1 MDGWTPVGETCRQ
14 VTIVDADVEGVNF
27 VNTPLLCINGTKINA
42 CNGEGL
48 AGWTIKLYSE
58 YGLEMGTATTDA
70 NGKYSFCGLEPG
82 KYRVCEIM
90 QAGWESVGEECIDVT
105 LVCDSVEDADFTNTP
120 LLCINGTKIND
131 CNDEGLAGWTIKLYS
146 EYGLEMGTATTD
158 ANGDYSFCGLEPG
171 KYRVCEIMQA
181 GWESVGEECID
192 VTLVCDSVEDAD
204 FTNTP
209 LLCINGTKINSVDG
223 TGLAGWEICLTKPD
237 GTAVCTTTDANGEY
251 SFCNL
256 ASGTY
261 TVCET
266 PQDGWT
272 PVGDTCLTV
281 YLDCEDSTDND
292 FMNQPEAQEVCE
304 TAWAFLDGW
313 ECFTKTGNWGSLTEI
328 IPGDSLTL
336 TGDVVAG
343 RAKCDL
349 NKGTVVGTATIT
361 VSATGYELDFDLNDD
376 CYVDDLHV
384 WVNNEKPVV
393 KGGFSDKRWYKSE
406 SMDNLQIDLT
416 KPIWVAVHTST
427 CCSACDDE
435 EVCTYP
441 AP

>member
-1 MDGWTPVGETCRQ
+1 
-14 VTIVDADVEGVNF
+14 
-27 VNTPLLCINGTKINA
+27 
-42 CNGEGL
+42 
-48 AGWTIKLYSE
+48 
-58 YGLEMGTATTDA
+58 
-70 NGKYSFCGLEPG
+70 
-82 KYRVCEIM
+82 
-90 QAGWESVGEECIDVT
+90 
-105 LVCDSVEDADFTNTP
+105 
-120 LLCINGTKIND
+120 
-131 CNDEGLAGWTIKLYS
+131 
-146 EYGLEMGTATTD
+146 
-158 ANGDYSFCGLEPG
+158 
-171 KYRVCEIMQA
+171 MQA